1 MALKYHPKPGE
12 ILLCNYNTG
21 FIVPEMTKLRPVVVI
36 SPRLRKRDD
45 LVAVVPLSTIR
56 PDPIELHHC
65 EINLKTV
72 LPSPYEAPTMW
83 AKCDM
88 LATVALSRLDRF
100 RAGKRLGSS
109 ARVYLSGQIDTPQL
123 TSIRKAILCGLGMA
137 SLTVHL

>member
-21 FIVPEMTKLRPVVVI
+21 FIVPEMTKLRPVVII

-45 LVAVVPLSTIR
+45 LVAVVPLSTTR

-88 LATVALSRLDRF
+88 LE
-100 RAGKRLGSS
+100 
-109 ARVYLSGQIDTPQL
+109 TPQL